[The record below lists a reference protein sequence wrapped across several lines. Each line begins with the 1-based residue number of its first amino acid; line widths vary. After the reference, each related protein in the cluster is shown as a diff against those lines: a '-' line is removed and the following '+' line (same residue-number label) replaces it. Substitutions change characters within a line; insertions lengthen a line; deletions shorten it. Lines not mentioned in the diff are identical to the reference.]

1 MQPGEHNL
9 ALLAERAFDRHGDYE
24 HFFFEGTWYRSGAQR
39 DRVKK
44 VAAGFAELGI
54 EPGDRVVVMMSN
66 VPEVEICY
74 GALWRAGAV
83 ITPAIFLLSPEDL
96 RHILESSE
104 AKAVITSPE
113 FVATVR
119 AATEGVETVKF
130 LITTGDE
137 EDGVMALSSLESAEP
152 GDIVPR
158 SDSDLAAL
166 MFTGGTT
173 GRAKG
178 VMISH
183 ENLWHAGKAGQ
194 ELSHTPGLNRTIV
207 PLPLSHSYGLLVTVV
222 GLHSVEPE
230 HAFVQRWFDGQNFLD
245 LVQEHKIQ
253 QAAVVPSMLQMLLAF
268 PLEDYDL
275 SSLQHITSGASP
287 LPADVVQEFSRR
299 VPSAKIRE
307 GYGLTET
314 TALISTNP
322 WDNIKPGSVGSPVP
336 GVEVRV
342 VDDDGKDV
350 EPGGEGEIIC
360 KSPMIMQGYWR
371 SDEATADS
379 IKDGWFYSGDIGKVD
394 EDGYIYILDRKKDLI
409 IRGGFNVYPRDIEDV
424 LVEHPAVALAGVVG
438 KPDAVK
444 GEEVVAFVQLNAGH
458 ETTPEE
464 LIEFAKGKLGK
475 YKYPREVRIVDSVP
489 LTPVF
494 KIDRKKLRASLRD

>member
-1 MQPGEHNL
+1 MPPGEHNL
-9 ALLAERAFDRHGDYE
+9 ALLADQAFERNGDYE
-24 HFFFEGTWYRSGAQR
+24 HFFFEGAWHSSGAQR
-39 DRVKK
+39 DRMLR
-44 VAAGFAELGI
+44 VAQGFAELGI

-83 ITPAIFLLSPEDL
+83 ITPAIFLLSPDDL
-96 RHILESSE
+96 RHILDSSE
-104 AKAVITSPE
+104 AKAIITSPE
-113 FVATVR
+113 FVQTVR
-119 AATEGVETVKF
+119 TAAEGVDTVKW
-130 LITTGDE
+130 LISTGDE
-137 EDGVMALSSLESAEP
+137 EDGIMSLSSLESASP
-152 GDIVPR
+152 ADIVPR

-183 ENLWHAGKAGQ
+183 ANLWHAGKAGSDVTHV
-194 ELSHTPGLNRTIV
+194 EGFNRTIV

-222 GLHSVEPE
+222 GLHSPE
-230 HAFVQRWFDGQNFLD
+230 RNLAFVQRWFDPQNFLD
-245 LVQEHKIQ
+245 IVQEHKVQ

-275 SSLQHITSGASP
+275 SSLTYLTSGASP
-287 LPADVVQEFSRR
+287 LAADVVHEFQRR
-299 VPSAKIRE
+299 VPSAEIRE

-314 TALISTNP
+314 SALISTNP
-322 WDNIKPGSVGSPVP
+322 PGRVKLGSVGPPVP
-336 GVEVRV
+336 GTEVRV
-342 VDDDGKDV
+342 VDDEDNDV
-350 EPGGEGEIIC
+350 PSGQEGEIIC
-360 KSPMIMQGYWR
+360 RSKCIMQGYWR
-371 SDEATADS
+371 ADDATAEA
-379 IKDGWFYSGDIGKVD
+379 IKDGWFYTGDIGKVD

-424 LVEHPAVALAGVVG
+424 MVEHPAVSLAGVVG
-438 KPDAVK
+438 KPDPVK
-444 GEEVVAFVQLNAGH
+444 GEEVVAFVQLNAGQ
-458 ETTPEE
+458 EVTPEE

-494 KIDRKKLRASLRD
+494 KIDRKQLRTLL

>member
-1 MQPGEHNL
+1 MGLGDHNL
-9 ALLAERAFDRHGDYE
+9 ALLGEQAFERHGDYE
-24 HFFFEGTWYRSGAQR
+24 HFFFEGSWHRSGDQR
-39 DRVKK
+39 DKVMRV
-44 VAAGFAELGI
+44 ARGFAELGI

-113 FVATVR
+113 FVQTVR
-119 AATEGVETVKF
+119 AATEGVTTVKW
-130 LITTGDE
+130 LISTGDE
-137 EDGVMALSSLESAEP
+137 EDGVMSLRSLENASP

-158 SDSDLAAL
+158 SNDELAAL

-183 ENLWHAGKAGQ
+183 ENLWYAGKSGHDV
-194 ELSHTPGLNRTIV
+194 SHVEGLNRTIV

-222 GLHSVEPE
+222 GLHSSERNQ
-230 HAFVQRWFDGQNFLD
+230 AFVQRWFDPQNFLD

-253 QAAVVPSMLQMLLAF
+253 QAAVVPSMIQMLLAF

-275 SSLQHITSGASP
+275 SSLTNLTSGASP
-287 LPADVVQEFSRR
+287 LAADVAEEFRRR
-299 VPSAKIRE
+299 VPSVEIKE

-314 TALISTNP
+314 SALISTNP
-322 WDNIKPGSVGSPVP
+322 PGKVKLGSVGPPVP

-342 VDDDGKDV
+342 VDDDGNDLATG
-350 EPGGEGEIIC
+350 EEGEIITRSKC
-360 KSPMIMQGYWR
+360 IMQGYWR
-371 SDEATADS
+371 SEEATEEA
-379 IKDGWFYSGDIGKVD
+379 IKDGWFYTGDIGKVD

-409 IRGGFNVYPRDIEDV
+409 IRGGFNVYPRDIEDA

-438 KPDAVK
+438 KPDPVK

-458 ETTPEE
+458 EVTSEE
-464 LIEFAKGKLGK
+464 LIGFARSKLGK

-494 KIDRKKLRASLRD
+494 KIDRKALRTQV